1 MNKRCQRFA
10 LYLGLKLYIPQRLLN
25 HPQNVSVCT
34 IKKTKTS
41 HSRFVLVFL
50 PLNEPLCTVGSNN
63 VEISLTLCKIPEE
76 SLLWVFWKMDLNH
89 GGAVV
94 REEYQEIRSVFS
106 TGRDHSGVSAVLF
119 DPLEELVWTGNQSVG
134 TTYVNLHVCL
144 LPGVC

>member
-1 MNKRCQRFA
+1 MKI
-10 LYLGLKLYIPQRLLN
+10 YIPLRLLN

-34 IKKTKTS
+34 IKTTKTS
-41 HSRFVLVFL
+41 HSRFILVFL
-50 PLNEPLCTVGSNN
+50 PLNEPLCTVGSI
-63 VEISLTLCKIPEE
+63 VEFSPYVRILKNRLNGVMLYGAAADQCM
-76 SLLWVFWKMDLNH
+76 FWKMDLNH

-134 TTYVNLHVCL
+134 KAKKTGEITASWRCIY
-144 LPGVC
+144 